1 MRRRDWLKLSASAAG
16 AALVA
21 RSPLARALG
30 QTPAPAGRAPLREKL
45 QLDFDWR
52 FHLGHAND
60 PALDFGFGQGRV
72 FDKVGRLFTPSNA
85 RFDDSQWT
93 PVDVPHDWAVDL
105 PFENAAELV
114 DFGCKPLGRNYPATS
129 IGWYRKTFDVPA
141 TDNGRRLSLTFDG
154 VFRNA
159 TVALNGHLLGTN
171 FSGYAPFRYDITD
184 VVTFGGR
191 NVLVVRVD
199 ATEREGW
206 FYEGAGIYRHV
217 WLNKTAPVH
226 VAPDGIFVTTESSRE
241 GRWVV
246 ASADVANDTDAP
258 TSVAVAFAVT
268 DSTGRVVGTAMSPA
282 AEIAAWGRRAF
293 QPRIFVSQ
301 PAYWSPD
308 TPTLYRLVATVQR
321 QGVLLDAQETTF
333 GFRVIRFDPDGGLF
347 LNGKRL
353 ELKGTCN
360 HQDHAGVG
368 VAVPDAIQ
376 RFRVARLKEMGCN
389 AYRTA
394 HNPPAP
400 ELLDACDRLGMLVL
414 DETRLFS
421 SNEEGISQLERMVL
435 RDRNHPSVFA
445 WSIANEEWSDQG
457 VDRGRRIAE
466 SLRRRVRALDPAR
479 LVTAGMDSGYEN
491 GRGITLAVDV
501 QGFNYQRENIDAF
514 HAKYPKLPA
523 FGTETASAYATRG
536 IYARD
541 DARGYVSAYDVNKPD
556 YGATAEQWWSF
567 YAAREF
573 LAGGFVWTGFD
584 YRGEPSPFK
593 WPCISSHFGIL
604 DTCGFPKDTFYYYR
618 AWWSGAPVLHLFPHW
633 NWAGKEG
640 QEIDVWCF
648 TNLPRVE
655 LFLNGRSLGAQDVAK
670 NSHVAWKVPYT
681 PGAIEVRGLR
691 DGQPMVSRR
700 ETTGPAAKII
710 LQPDRAQLSADRQD
724 VVVVEAQVVDAQGR
738 LVPTAGD
745 DVAFSIAGPGRI
757 IGVGNGD
764 PSSHEPDRATKR
776 RAFNGL
782 CMALVQATAEAG
794 TIVIR
799 ATASGLEG
807 GENRIAVGS
816 PTQRTSAAPPAIPSQ
831 DGSPSSEHSIDRQQ
845 HDRAGD

>member
-1 MRRRDWLKLSASAAG
+1 M
-16 AALVA
+16 
-21 RSPLARALG
+21 
-30 QTPAPAGRAPLREKL
+30 
-45 QLDFDWR
+45 
-52 FHLGHAND
+52 
-60 PALDFGFGQGRV
+60 
-72 FDKVGRLFTPSNA
+72 FDKVGRLFAPSSA

-93 PVDVPHDWAVDL
+93 PIDLPHDWAVDL
-105 PFENAAELV
+105 PFENAAELI

-129 IGWYRKTFDVPA
+129 IGWYRKTFDIPA
-141 TDNGRRLSLTFDG
+141 EDSGRRLTLTFDG

-159 TVALNGHLLGTN
+159 TAALNGHLLGTN
-171 FSGYAPFRYDITD
+171 FSGYAPFRCDITD

-191 NVLVVRVD
+191 NILVVRVD

-217 WLNKTAPVH
+217 WLEKTSGLH
-226 VAPDGIFVTTESSRE
+226 VAPDSTLVTTESSRE

-246 ASADVANDTDAP
+246 VSTDVVNETDASP
-258 TSVAVAFAVT
+258 AARCAFSIVDA
-268 DSTGRVVGTAMSPA
+268 SGRVVGTASTQPL
-282 AEIAAWGRRAF
+282 EIKAWDRRSF

-301 PAYWSPD
+301 PTYWSPD
-308 TPTLYRLVATVQR
+308 TPALYRLITLVEVNGAAVDR
-321 QGVLLDAQETTF
+321 HETTF
-333 GFRVIRFDPDGGLF
+333 GFRTIRFDPDHGFF

-376 RFRVARLKEMGCN
+376 RFRITKLKAMGCN

-394 HNPPAP
+394 HNPPSP
-400 ELLDACDRLGMLVL
+400 DLLDACDRLGMLVL

-421 SNEEGISQLERMVL
+421 SNEEGVSQLERMIL

-466 SLRRRVRALDPAR
+466 SLRRRVHALDATRP
-479 LVTAGMDSGYEN
+479 VTAAMDSGYEN
-491 GRGITLAVDV
+491 GRGVTLAVDV

-514 HAKYPKLPA
+514 HAKYPKLPTV
-523 FGTETASAYATRG
+523 GTETASAYATRG
-536 IYARD
+536 MYARD

-604 DTCGFPKDTFYYYR
+604 DTCGIPKDTFHYYR
-618 AWWSGAPVLHLFPHW
+618 AWWSAEPVLHLFPHW

-640 QEIDVWCF
+640 QDIDVWCF

-655 LFLNGRSLGAQDVAK
+655 LFLNDRSMGAQDVAR
-670 NSHVAWKVPYT
+670 NSHVAWKVPYAA
-681 PGAIEVRGLR
+681 GAIEVRGAR
-691 DGQPMVSRR
+691 DNHVMTVRR
-700 ETTGPAAKII
+700 ETSGPAAKIV
-710 LQPDRAQLSADRQD
+710 LRPDRSTISADHED
-724 VVVVEAQVVDAQGR
+724 VVVVEAQIVDAQGR
-738 LVPTAGD
+738 MVPTAND
-745 DVAFSIAGPGRI
+745 EVAFSISGPGRI

-782 CMALVQATAEAG
+782 CVALVQATAEAG
-794 TIVIR
+794 TIAIR
-799 ATASGLEG
+799 AVGTRLEDGTAVVAS
-807 GENRIAVGS
+807 RAAVVR
-816 PTQRTSAAPPAIPSQ
+816 PTV
-831 DGSPSSEHSIDRQQ
+831 
-845 HDRAGD
+845 